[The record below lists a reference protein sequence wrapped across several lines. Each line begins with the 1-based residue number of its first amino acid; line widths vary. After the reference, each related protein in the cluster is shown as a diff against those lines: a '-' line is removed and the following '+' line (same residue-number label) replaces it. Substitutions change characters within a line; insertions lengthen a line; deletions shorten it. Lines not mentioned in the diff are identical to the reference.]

1 MKISNYDLIKY
12 LEKQNQW
19 VDGINIAHY
28 FAVSLKTIFNYIKR
42 INDYQPEL
50 ILSSNKGYA
59 LNKFIEYDK
68 NSLFFND
75 SNQNRINY
83 LIKQLLIS
91 KNQEVDIYIV
101 ADNLFISDSYVE
113 MLLKQVKEIL
123 NKSQLDLFRKR
134 NKIRIVGDELNI
146 RRFVIS
152 VICKE
157 KADDG
162 VVTNT
167 YHGKDIDIA
176 QLQNNL
182 IDIFTEYNIKT
193 DDYCFNTIVLYFAIS
208 ITRIKNNY
216 VINEK
221 TPEFHSS
228 KNPKFFDK
236 IKLYV
241 ESTYNIKI
249 TPSEYYYLATVVSK
263 NSYIFDKEI
272 ITDEVIHKLVDKKL
286 IVSIDKAIVLL
297 VKNYQIK
304 KIDEDMRRKL
314 IVHIQQL
321 YHRLYS
327 NFTLHYPLSQQVKNN
342 NLLFFD
348 MAAYFIHEIF
358 ENDMNNIISDDEI
371 CFLAFHLADYLDEEN
386 EKLNCCFIYTDYYQY
401 YQKMLNHIST
411 HYSDKITLS
420 KIARVR
426 DYYNYEQNDLIITNY
441 PPVTKTTIPY
451 LLFDDIQIINNTYE
465 QILYEKV
472 NYLLLKRKCDKYR
485 YSLTRFF
492 SGDLF
497 DKNCSFSTKE
507 DALKHMC
514 LNLQEKEYCSANMY
528 NKIIE
533 REQISSLVFNNSV
546 ALPHSF
552 TYKSKKS
559 FIYPLIN
566 DKPLKWNE
574 QKVNLIVFIG
584 AKESEIDDL
593 KTILND
599 LVSFLCIQTNV
610 QNILTVSNYTE
621 FYNILAENDAIK

>member
-1 MKISNYDLIKY
+1 MYIDLKM
-12 LEKQNQW
+12 
-19 VDGINIAHY
+19 NI
-28 FAVSLKTIFNYIKR
+28 
-42 INDYQPEL
+42 
-50 ILSSNKGYA
+50 
-59 LNKFIEYDK
+59 DK

-91 KNQEVDIYIV
+91 KNQEVDIYII

-113 MLLKQVKEIL
+113 TLLKQVKEIL
-123 NKSQLDLFRKR
+123 NSSQLDLYRKR
-134 NKIRIVGDELNI
+134 NKIRIVGEELNI

-167 YHGKDIDIA
+167 YHGKDIIIS
-176 QLQNNL
+176 QLQNDL
-182 IDIFTEYNIKT
+182 LDIFAKYNIKT
-193 DDYCFNTIVLYFAIS
+193 DDYCFNTIILYFAIS
-208 ITRIKNNY
+208 ITRIKNNFI
-216 VINEK
+216 INEK
-221 TPEFHSS
+221 TPEFKSS
-228 KNPKFFDK
+228 KNPEFFDK
-236 IKLYV
+236 IKFYV
-241 ESTYNIKI
+241 ENTYDIKI
-249 TPSEYYYLATVVSK
+249 NASEYYYLSTVVSK
-263 NSYIFDKEI
+263 NSYIFNEKAI
-272 ITDEVIHKLVDKKL
+272 DETVINKYVDRKL
-286 IVSIDKAIVLL
+286 IASVDKAIILL
-297 VKNYQIK
+297 VKNYHIK
-304 KIDEDMRRKL
+304 KIDKDMRLKL
-314 IVHIQQL
+314 IFHIQQL
-321 YHRLYS
+321 YQRLYS

-358 ENDMNNIISDDEI
+358 GNEMNNIISADEI
-371 CFLAFHLADYLDEEN
+371 CFLSFHLADYLFEKS
-386 EKLNCCFIYTDYYQY
+386 EKLNCCFIYTDYCQY
-401 YQKMLNHIST
+401 YQKMLNHISKN
-411 HYSDKITLS
+411 YSNKIALS
-420 KIARVR
+420 KVVRVR
-426 DYYNYEQNDLIITNY
+426 DYYEYDKNDLIITNY
-441 PPVTKTTIPY
+441 PPVTKTTTPY
-451 LLFDDIQIINNTYE
+451 LLFDDIQIINGTYE
-465 QILYEKV
+465 QMLYEKV
-472 NYLLLKRKCDKYR
+472 NYLLLKRKYERYR
-485 YSLTRFF
+485 CSLIRFF

-514 LNLQEKEYCSANMY
+514 LNLREKEYCSANLY

-533 REQISSLVFNNSV
+533 REQMSSLAFNNSV

-593 KTILND
+593 KVVLND

-610 QNILTVSNYTE
+610 QNILTVNNYTE
-621 FYNILAENDAIK
+621 FYNILQENDTIK